1 MRQRRFDLII
11 LTGLVALA
19 IAGVI
24 VFRSPQR
31 PGDAAG
37 PPPPPAGETTF
48 RNLTRDDLLLTVKP
62 NLSQEQPE
70 NRLLRVNE
78 VDKLRTD
85 HPLEVTYPRDGATV
99 FFIATPGHHYSF
111 RYDEEDKVQVYP
123 GSHGRDDAA
132 DLAPYVP
139 TPMPVVERM
148 LELAALGRDDVLYD
162 IGSGDG
168 RIVILAARKYGCRAV
183 GIDIDPAMVTMGRQT
198 ARREGVASRTR
209 FVCADATKSDLRRAT
224 VVTMYLLPESNELLE
239 PILEAQ
245 LRPGA
250 RVVTHNY
257 SMPGWEDR
265 LLRWERV
272 PTDDG
277 AEHIVYAY
285 RK

>member
-11 LTGLVALA
+11 LVGLVVLA

-24 VFRSPQR
+24 VFRSPR
-31 PGDAAG
+31 PSAEPGG
-37 PPPPPAGETTF
+37 LPPPPPGETSF
-48 RNLTRDDLLLTVKP
+48 RNLTRVDLALTVKP
-62 NLSQEQPE
+62 NLSQEPPE
-70 NRLLRVNE
+70 NRLLRLNA
-78 VDKLRTD
+78 VDKLLTD

-99 FFIATPGHHYSF
+99 FFIASPGQHYSF

-123 GSHGRDDAA
+123 GSHGREDAA

-148 LELAALGRDDVLYD
+148 LELATLGPDDVLYD

-168 RIVILAARKYGCRAV
+168 RIVIMAARTFGCRAV
-183 GIDIDPAMVTMGRQT
+183 GIDIDPDMVRMARLT

-209 FVCADATKSDLRRAT
+209 FVCADATKSDLRKAT
-224 VVTMYLLPESNELLE
+224 VVTMYLLPESNELLA
-239 PILEAQ
+239 PILEEQ

-250 RVVTHNY
+250 RVVSHNY
-257 SMPGWEDR
+257 SMPGWQDR

-272 PTDDG
+272 SVEDG
-277 AEHIVYAY
+277 QEHTVYAY